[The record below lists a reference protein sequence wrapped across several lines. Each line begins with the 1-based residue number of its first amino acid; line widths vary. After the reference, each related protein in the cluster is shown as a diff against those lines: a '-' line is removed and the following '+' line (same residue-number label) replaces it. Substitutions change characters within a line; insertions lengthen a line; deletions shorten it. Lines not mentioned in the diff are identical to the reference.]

1 MPNTDSVERRVTYS
15 PTWMSGT
22 SRVTLAR
29 VRGISSRAMHKNLLL
44 PLLTLALA
52 LGVVSA
58 PAQEKKDAKPA
69 AKEVAVKG
77 SVLDIDTF

>member
-1 MPNTDSVERRVTYS
+1 
-15 PTWMSGT
+15 MSGT